1 MRKEIKRYEINEDI
15 NISKLE
21 NNNFIRIEPN
31 NKEHLLKYFY
41 EEELLDEI
49 KLQIEIDIDMNGNYI
64 FDDHN
69 YNHKLQFHYLVQL
82 YLY

>member
-31 NKEHLLKYFY
+31 NKEHLFNSL
-41 EEELLDEI
+41 I
-49 KLQIEIDIDMNGNYI
+49 NIS
-64 FDDHN
+64 
-69 YNHKLQFHYLVQL
+69 
-82 YLY
+82 